1 MAFRPGY
8 FHRVLSPSIGGIIGL
23 LIIVGVLLVAMVGPT
38 LVMDPYAQDISN
50 RLLAPGRSTGTGFH
64 PLGTDALGRDLL
76 AQLVWGARVS
86 LLVGVMAVLMS
97 GLIGVALGLIAGHC
111 GGAIDNVIM
120 RVVDIFMAMP
130 FLILVLALAAVLGA
144 GIRNIVLALALL
156 GWVSY
161 TRIVRGE
168 VLTLRQQEFVEAA
181 RSIGVPDR
189 RIMVRHI
196 LPNVMS
202 SVIVLATLELGRMIL
217 SEASVSYLG
226 FGVQPPTPAWGVMTA
241 EGQQYIYSAWWVAVF
256 PGVAILITVLGANML
271 GDWLRDRF
279 DPRLL
284 RLRSGDL

>member
-1 MAFRPGY
+1 
-8 FHRVLSPSIGGIIGL
+8 
-23 LIIVGVLLVAMVGPT
+23 
-38 LVMDPYAQDISN
+38 
-50 RLLAPGRSTGTGFH
+50 LA
-64 PLGTDALGRDLL
+64 
-76 AQLVWGARVS
+76 
-86 LLVGVMAVLMS
+86 
-97 GLIGVALGLIAGHC
+97 
-111 GGAIDNVIM
+111 
-120 RVVDIFMAMP
+120 
-130 FLILVLALAAVLGA
+130 
-144 GIRNIVLALALL
+144 
-156 GWVSY
+156 
-161 TRIVRGE
+161 
-168 VLTLRQQEFVEAA
+168 LRQQEFVDAA

-241 EGQQYIYSAWWVAVF
+241 DGQQYIYSAWWVAVF
-256 PGVAILITVLGANML
+256 PGIAILISVLGANML

>member
-1 MAFRPGY
+1 MIAGPR
-8 FHRVLSPSIGGIIGL
+8 RIRRMLSPSIGGIIGL
-23 LIIVGVLLVAMVGPT
+23 LIVVGVLLVALLGPAF
-38 LVMDPYAQDISN
+38 VMDPQVQDIGS
-50 RLLAPGRSTGTGFH
+50 RLLAPGQSSPAGFH

-86 LLVGVMAVLMS
+86 LLVGVMAVLLS
-97 GLIGVALGLIAGHC
+97 GLVGVVLGLIAGHF
-111 GGAIDNVIM
+111 GGAIENVIM

-144 GIRNIVLALALL
+144 GIRNIILALTLL

-161 TRIVRGE
+161 TRIVRAE
-168 VLTLRQQEFVEAA
+168 VLALRQQEFVHAA

-189 RIMVRHI
+189 RIMLRHI
-196 LPNVMS
+196 LPNAMS

-241 EGQQYIYSAWWVAVF
+241 DGQQYIYSAWWVPVF
-256 PGVAILITVLGANML
+256 PGIAILITVLGANML
-271 GDWLRDRF
+271 GDWLRDRS

-284 RLRSGDL
+284 RSRSGDV

>member
-1 MAFRPGY
+1 M
-8 FHRVLSPSIGGIIGL
+8 
-23 LIIVGVLLVAMVGPT
+23 LIVVGVLLVAVVGPA
-38 LVMDPYAQDISN
+38 LVMDPYAQDISS
-50 RLLAPGRSTGTGFH
+50 RLLAPGQSSGAGFH

-86 LLVGVMAVLMS
+86 LLVGLLAVFMS
-97 GLIGVALGLIAGHC
+97 GLIGVVLGLIAGHC

-168 VLTLRQQEFVEAA
+168 VLALRQQEFIDAA

-189 RIMVRHI
+189 RIMFRHI
-196 LPNVMS
+196 LPNAMS

-241 EGQQYIYSAWWVAVF
+241 DGQQYIYSAWWVAVF
-256 PGVAILITVLGANML
+256 PGIAILITVLGANML

-279 DPRLL
+279 DPRLA
-284 RLRSGDL
+284 RVRSGDP

>member
-1 MAFRPGY
+1 MTFRPGY

>member
-1 MAFRPGY
+1 MSGTRRLPNY
-8 FHRVLSPSIGGIIGL
+8 LSPALRGIIGSV
-23 LIIVGVLLVAMVGPT
+23 IVAGVLLVALFGPAF
-38 LVMDPYAQDISN
+38 VMDPQAQDISS
-50 RLLAPGRSTGTGFH
+50 RLLAPGASSSAGFH

-86 LLVGVMAVLMS
+86 LLVGVMAVLLS
-97 GLIGVALGLIAGHC
+97 GLIGVALGLIVGYF
-111 GGAIDNVIM
+111 GGALDHFIM

-144 GIRNIVLALALL
+144 GIRNIILALVLL

-161 TRIVRGE
+161 TRIVRAE
-168 VLTLRQQEFVEAA
+168 VLAVRQQEFVDAA
-181 RSIGVPDR
+181 RCMGVPDW
-189 RIMVRHI
+189 RIMLRHI
-196 LPNVMS
+196 LPNVLS

-241 EGQQYIYSAWWVAVF
+241 DGQQYIYSAWWLPVF
-256 PGVAILITVLGANML
+256 PGVAILVTVLGANML
-271 GDWLRDRF
+271 GDWLRDRS

-284 RLRSGDL
+284 RARSDDV

>member
-1 MAFRPGY
+1 MVR
-8 FHRVLSPSIGGIIGL
+8 SPLLQRLNANLGGVFGGL
-23 LIIVGVLLVAMVGPT
+23 VVAAVLLVAIVGPA
-38 LVMDPYAQDISN
+38 LVPDPNIQDITS
-50 RLLAPGRSTGTGFH
+50 RLLAPGQSSAAGLH

-86 LLVGVMAVLMS
+86 LLVGVLAVLLS
-97 GLIGVALGLIAGHC
+97 GAVGVTLGLVVGYF
-111 GGAIDNVIM
+111 GGALDHWVM
-120 RVVDIFMAMP
+120 RVVDLFMAMP
-130 FLILVLALAAVLGA
+130 FLILVLALSAVLGA

-161 TRIVRGE
+161 TRIVRAE
-168 VLTLRQQEFVEAA
+168 VLALRQQEFVEAA
-181 RSIGVPDR
+181 RCVGVSDW

-196 LPNVMS
+196 LPNVVS

-241 EGQQYIYSAWWVAVF
+241 DGQQYIYSAWWLPVL
-256 PGVAILITVLGANML
+256 PGAAILITVLGANLL
-271 GDWLRDRF
+271 GDWLRDRA

-284 RLRSGDL
+284 RPRAGDL

>member
-1 MAFRPGY
+1 MISGIR
-8 FHRVLSPSIGGIIGL
+8 RISRLLSPAARGIIGS
-23 LIIVGVLLVAMVGPT
+23 LIVAGVLLVALFGPAF
-38 LVMDPYAQDISN
+38 VMDPHAQDISS
-50 RLLAPGRSTGTGFH
+50 RLLAPGESSTTGFH

-86 LLVGVMAVLMS
+86 LLVGVMAVLLS
-97 GLIGVALGLIAGHC
+97 GLIGVALGLIVGFF
-111 GGAIDNVIM
+111 GGAIDHCIM

-144 GIRNIVLALALL
+144 GIRNIILALVLL

-161 TRIVRGE
+161 TRIVRAE
-168 VLTLRQQEFVEAA
+168 VLALRQQEFVDAA
-181 RSIGVPDR
+181 RCIGVPDW

-196 LPNVMS
+196 LPNVLS

-241 EGQQYIYSAWWVAVF
+241 DGQQYIYSAWWLPLF
-256 PGVAILITVLGANML
+256 PGIAILVTVLGANML
-271 GDWLRDRF
+271 GDWLRDRA

-284 RLRSGDL
+284 RTRSGDL